1 MSTHKKQIKENLFD
15 SAKKFSDAFF
25 DGLKSNAVNHALE
38 KAKKNKSMP
47 VPVVQKMKEL
57 DKAARELE
65 QMLKDYE

>member
-1 MSTHKKQIKENLFD
+1 MSKEKQPMQEGLF
-15 SAKKFSDAFF
+15 SAAKQFTDAFF

-57 DKAARELE
+57 DKAAKELE